1 VRFQSLYVRSVV
13 FVELIEEEG
22 GDRWRREFAGVPEEA
37 REVRRFLRSL
47 LEGCAFLD
55 EVLLGVD
62 ELAVNTIRHTRSGR
76 PGGRFVVE
84 VRRRDEPPDEA
95 GGKGEKVVVWV
106 RDEGGP
112 HEPAIPSGGDE
123 LAENGRGLL
132 TLACTAENWGWF
144 GDDSGR
150 TVCAIFAE
158 SERTPFPPEK

>member
-1 VRFQSLYVRSVV
+1 M
-13 FVELIEEEG
+13 FVELVEEEG
-22 GDRWRREFAGVPEEA
+22 GDRWRREFAGAPEEA

-55 EVLLGVD
+55 DVLLGVD

-76 PGGRFVVE
+76 PGGKFVVE
-84 VRRRDEPPDEA
+84 VRWWHEPQDEA
-95 GGKGEKVVVWV
+95 GRKNEKVVVWV

-123 LAENGRGLL
+123 FAENGRGLL

-144 GDDSGR
+144 GDESGR
-150 TVCAIFAE
+150 TVCAVFAGC
-158 SERTPFPPEK
+158 RPIP